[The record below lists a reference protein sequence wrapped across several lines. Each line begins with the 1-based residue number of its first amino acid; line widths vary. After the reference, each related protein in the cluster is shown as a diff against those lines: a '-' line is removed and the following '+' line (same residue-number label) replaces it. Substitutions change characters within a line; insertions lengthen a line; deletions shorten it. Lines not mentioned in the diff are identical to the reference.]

1 MKKLNLL
8 AWAILVVAVL
18 LSSAFNYLLNR
29 APGADP
35 EDFRVGPPQL
45 GITCDC
51 SLNVLVI
58 GAIMVLALSSVSDLF
73 ITRLELYS
81 VGIISFAAITAAGL
95 IGRRRRHKD
104 WEELRRTIER
114 AVPAS
119 SFYGLGRAPIDIAFD
134 DDEDVGED
142 DDDFDY
148 GEF

>member
-1 MKKLNLL
+1 MNILT
-8 AWAILVVAVL
+8 WVILVVAVL
-18 LSSAFNYLLNR
+18 LSSAFNYILNR

-35 EDFRVGPPQL
+35 EDFQVGPPQL

-51 SLNVLVI
+51 SLNVIII

-73 ITRLELYS
+73 ATRLELYS
-81 VGIISFAAITAAGL
+81 VGIISFGAITAAGL
-95 IGRRRRHKD
+95 IGRRRRHKE
-104 WEELRRTIER
+104 WAELRRTIER

-119 SFYGLGRAPIDIAFD
+119 SFYGLGRAPIDIAFED
-134 DDEDVGED
+134 DDEVDDD